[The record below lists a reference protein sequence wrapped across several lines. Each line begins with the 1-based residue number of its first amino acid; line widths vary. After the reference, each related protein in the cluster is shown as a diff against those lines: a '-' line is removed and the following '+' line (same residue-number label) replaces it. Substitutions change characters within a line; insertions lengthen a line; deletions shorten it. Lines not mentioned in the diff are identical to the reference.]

1 MGLSAAEKNRR
12 KRERKKKE
20 KEDRRKQEEEDQQQ
34 HKNKITDEQ
43 SSNTTNKEN
52 NEEPEVEIEYVAE
65 EPTFDLEGFVGAT
78 SSKEENDD
86 ANVGH
91 GDVTSGLPPGLVG
104 GLPGDNNEG
113 RSSQQMLQQHQ
124 REEDNDIENVL
135 RRFNERALVVPSVSA
150 VVSDDDKKETASLD
164 DRSSK
169 DDDSNYDSDDDDDDD
184 NENKNSISK
193 RKMREMLRPTVA
205 DLKRRV
211 ARPDLVEA
219 HDITAADPDF
229 LIALKGI
236 PGTAKVPRHWG
247 RKRKYLQGKRGFE
260 KPPFKLPDFIIKT
273 GIAEIRDTIAEDEA
287 KQSAK
292 QKNRG
297 RVNPKM
303 GNMDV
308 DYGVL
313 YEAFFKY
320 QTKPTNLTKF
330 GDLYY
335 EGKELETNTDI
346 KPGGPYSKKLLEA
359 LAMAGND
366 APPPWLFNMQRYGPP
381 PSYPNLAIPG
391 LNAPLPF
398 GCTYGYH
405 PGGFGKP
412 PVDAYGR
419 PLYGGNPFDPPGSG
433 KKDDTVKE
441 LVTSDGKTVSKAE
454 WGSLP
459 TGEFTSGFDQN
470 DDDESE
476 SEESSSDE
484 DMDESDAEEEASVAN
499 DGIASVLPPPP
510 TVSTTAPVDL
520 RKQPAGDETPAPGE
534 PPKRLYQ
541 VLETKAEL
549 EGSTQTGGVFQSDV
563 RYVLPGNTEGAVAKA
578 APVPDGAESVLS
590 KAMAPG
596 QKSSRKRKHNID
608 DDDEALDKNF
618 KF

>member
-20 KEDRRKQEEEDQQQ
+20 KEERRKQEEAAKKAAAAAASDTNASKQQP
-34 HKNKITDEQ
+34 DE
-43 SSNTTNKEN
+43 
-52 NEEPEVEIEYVAE
+52 EEEEIEIEYVAE
-65 EPTFDLEGFVGAT
+65 
-78 SSKEENDD
+78 
-86 ANVGH
+86 
-91 GDVTSGLPPGLVG
+91 DVTVNLENSEAGDAKDSKKNAAPAAAAGLPE
-104 GLPGDNNEG
+104 GLPVPGQEA
-113 RSSQQMLQQHQ
+113 SSQELQDQ
-124 REEDNDIENVL
+124 EDNSIENVL
-135 RRFNERALVVPSVSA
+135 RRFNERALVVPTASA
-150 VVSDDDKKETASLD
+150 VVSDEDQQQEEKDDSD
-164 DRSSK
+164 DRSRGSN
-169 DDDSNYDSDDDDDDD
+169 DSSDSDDDDD
-184 NENKNSISK
+184 ENKISK
-193 RKMREMLRPTVA
+193 RKLREMMRPTVA
-205 DLKRRV
+205 ELKRRV

-273 GIAEIRDTIAEDEA
+273 GITEIRDTVAEEEA

-335 EGKELETNTDI
+335 EGKEMETSTDI
-346 KPGGPYSKKLLEA
+346 QPGGPYSKKLLEA
-359 LAMAGND
+359 LGMASND
-366 APPPWLFNMQRYGPP
+366 SSPPWLFNMQRYGPP
-381 PSYPNLAIPG
+381 PSYPHLSIPG
-391 LNAPLPF
+391 LNAPLPS
-398 GCTYGYH
+398 GGTYGYH

-433 KKDDTVKE
+433 KKEDNVKE
-441 LVTSDGKTVSKAE
+441 MVTSDGKTVAKSF

-459 TGEFTSGFDQN
+459 TGDFQFGHDGDE
-470 DDDESE
+470 ESE
-476 SEESSSDE
+476 SEEESSSEEE
-484 DMDESDAEEEASVAN
+484 DMEESEEEEEAT
-499 DGIASVLPPPP
+499 DGMASVLPPPAS
-510 TVSTTAPVDL
+510 TATTAPQDL
-520 RKQPAGDETPAPGE
+520 RKQPAGDETPAPE
-534 PPKRLYQ
+534 APKRLYQ
-541 VLETKAEL
+541 VLDTKAVPD
-549 EGSTQTGGVFQSDV
+549 GSTAQQEGVFQSDV
-563 RYVLPGNTEGAVAKA
+563 QYVVPGGVAQA
-578 APVPDGAESVLS
+578 APVPEGAESVLS
-590 KAMAPG
+590 KAVAPG
-596 QKSSRKRKHNID
+596 EAKSRKRKHNAD
-608 DDDEALDKNF
+608 DDDALDKNF